1 MIFIGPN
8 PPIRL
13 SRWAWLHTGS
23 SRRLVGWQAETR
35 GWVTTDPVTA
45 VASSLPKQPPAW
57 AVTVG
62 GGQVL
67 LREPGLPQDD
77 GPLEAIDRLRLDPEA
92 GIAEGTPIA
101 IVPWRSSAEA
111 APVQDASAKDGPAKE
126 KAAQYKTAGPADRRR
141 IA

>member
-13 SRWAWLHTGS
+13 SRWAWLHTGQ

-45 VASSLPKQPPAW
+45 VASSKPKQPPAW
-57 AVTVG
+57 AVTIG

-67 LREPGLPQDD
+67 LSDPGLPQDD

-92 GIAEGTPIA
+92 GIAEGTAIA
-101 IVPWRSSAEA
+101 IVPWRPAAEA
-111 APVQDASAKDGPAKE
+111 IPVQEKPAQDRPPPG
-126 KAAQYKTAGPADRRR
+126 KAADSPADRRR